1 MDTQKTFDFAKG
13 CIAEAIEYLDDIIEQ
28 PESND
33 IYEKASDAQVKLTE
47 AYHHVENLMC
57 EFQDLYNEV
66 ATAYKNPTISTE
78 IG

>member
-33 IYEKASDAQVKLTE
+33 IYEKASDAQVKL
-47 AYHHVENLMC
+47 
-57 EFQDLYNEV
+57 QDILL
-66 ATAYKNPTISTE
+66 KL
-78 IG
+78 